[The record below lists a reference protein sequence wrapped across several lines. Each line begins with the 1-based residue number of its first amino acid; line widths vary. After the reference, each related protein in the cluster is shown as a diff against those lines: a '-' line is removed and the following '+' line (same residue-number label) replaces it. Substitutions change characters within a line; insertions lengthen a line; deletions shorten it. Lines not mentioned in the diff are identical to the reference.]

1 MRLVAQLFIINN
13 MTNTLFDEQLENL
26 QSCLDLLRDN
36 SFQQSLDEAVNLL
49 ILALTDNKP
58 VLVCGNGGSAAD
70 SQHIAGELV
79 GKFLKERRALNVRA
93 LTVDTSVMTAWAND
107 VAYET
112 IFSRQV
118 EAYAQPG
125 GILLTISTSGNSRNV
140 VLAAEKAKELE
151 MRVIAL
157 TGKGGGVLS
166 QLADILVAVPSKS
179 TPRIQEMHMM
189 IYHYLC
195 ERVEA
200 QF

>member
-1 MRLVAQLFIINN
+1 MRLVAQSSIANN
-13 MTNTLFDEQLENL
+13 MTNTLFEQQLKIL
-26 QSCLDLLRDN
+26 QSCLGFLNGD
-36 SFQQSLDEAVNLL
+36 SFQRSLDAAVKLL
-49 ILALTDNKP
+49 ALALTSNRP

-79 GKFLKERRALNVRA
+79 GKFLKDRRALNVRA
-93 LTVDTSVMTAWAND
+93 LTVDTSVITAWAND
-107 VAYET
+107 IAYET

-118 EAYAQPG
+118 EAFAQPG
-125 GILLTISTSGNSRNV
+125 GVLLAISTSGNSKNV
-140 VLAAEKAKELE
+140 ILAAEKAKKLG
-151 MRVIAL
+151 MDVIAL
-157 TGKGGGVLS
+157 TGEGGGALLKV
-166 QLADILVAVPSKS
+166 ADILLSAPSKS